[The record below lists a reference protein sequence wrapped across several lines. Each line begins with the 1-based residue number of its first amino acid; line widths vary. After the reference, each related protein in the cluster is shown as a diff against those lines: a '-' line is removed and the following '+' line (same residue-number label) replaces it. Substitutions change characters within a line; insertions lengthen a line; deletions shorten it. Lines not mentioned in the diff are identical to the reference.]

1 MMGHIPILCTESI
14 AKTSVQI
21 ESWYASHAK
30 DKLVH
35 EQWLAAIKEATDLG
49 FLF

>member
-1 MMGHIPILCTESI
+1 MMGHIPILVPKV
-14 AKTSVQI
+14 AKKSVQI
-21 ESWYASHAK
+21 ESWYASHSK

-35 EQWLAAIKEATDLG
+35 DQWLAAIKEATDLG